1 MIDPVF
7 FDTDCLCS
15 FLWVGNEWL
24 LPLLYPGRII
34 IPRPVYTELNNPRIP
49 HLKNRLDSLLS
60 ENLASIQEIDINS
73 EEFQTYFQ
81 LTELPSAGHAIIG
94 NGEAAAITLAKCCR
108 GIVASNNLSDIT
120 TYIEEFNLKYITTG
134 DILIAA
140 LKKGF
145 IDEAQGNTI
154 WTHMLSKRRRL
165 GAPSFT
171 EYLQKHIA
179 ADIT

>member
-15 FLWVGNEWL
+15 FLWVGNERI

-34 IPRPVYTELNNPRIP
+34 IPRPVYTEICNPRIP

-60 ENLASIQEIDINS
+60 ENLASIQEIDIDS
-73 EEFQTYFQ
+73 EEFRTYFQ
-81 LTELPSAGHAIIG
+81 LTEAPPAGHAIIG

-120 TYIEEFNLKYITTG
+120 RYIEEFNLKYITTG
-134 DILIAA
+134 DILADA
-140 LKKGF
+140 LERNL
-145 IDEAQGNTI
+145 IDEAKGNTI
-154 WTHMLSKRRRL
+154 WTQMLSKRRCL

-171 EYLQKHIA
+171 AYLQKTHCR
-179 ADIT
+179 

>member
-1 MIDPVF
+1 MIEPVF

-15 FLWVGNEWL
+15 FLWVGNERIL
-24 LPLLYPGRII
+24 SLLYPGRII
-34 IPRPVYTELNNPRIP
+34 IPHPVYIELCNPRIP

-60 ENLASIQEIDINS
+60 ENLVSIQEIDINS

-81 LTELPSAGHAIIG
+81 LTEAPPAGHAIIG
-94 NGEAAAITLAKCCR
+94 NGEAAAITLAR
-108 GIVASNNLSDIT
+108 RRHGIVASNNLSDIT
-120 TYIEEFNLKYITTG
+120 AYIKEFNLKYITTG
-134 DILIAA
+134 DILADA
-140 LKKGF
+140 LERNL

-154 WTHMLSKRRRL
+154 WTQMLSKRRRL
-165 GAPSFT
+165 GASSFT

>member
-15 FLWVGNEWL
+15 FLWVGKEGI
-24 LPLLYPGRII
+24 LPLLYPGRIT
-34 IPRPVYTELNNPRIP
+34 IPHPVYTELSNPRIP

-60 ENLASIQEIDINS
+60 ENLASIQGIDINS

-81 LTELPSAGHAIIG
+81 LTEAPAAGHAIIG
-94 NGEAAAITLAKCCR
+94 NGEASAIALAKSSH

-120 TYIEEFNLKYITTG
+120 AYIEKFNLKNITTG
-134 DILIAA
+134 DILTDA
-140 LKKGF
+140 LEKEL
-145 IDEAQGNTI
+145 IDEAQGNII
-154 WTHMLSKRRRL
+154 WTQMLSKRRRL
-165 GAPSFT
+165 GASSFT
-171 EYLQKHIA
+171 EYLKKHIA

>member
-15 FLWVGNEWL
+15 FLWVGNEGI
-24 LPLLYPGRII
+24 LPLLYPVRII
-34 IPRPVYTELNNPRIP
+34 IPRPVYTEICNPRIP
-49 HLKNRLDSLLS
+49 HLKNRLDSLLTQ
-60 ENLASIQEIDINS
+60 NLVSTQEIDINS

-81 LTELPSAGHAIIG
+81 LTEAPPAGHAIIG
-94 NGEAAAITLAKCCR
+94 NGEAAAITLAKR
-108 GIVASNNLSDIT
+108 SYGIVASNNLSDIT
-120 TYIEEFNLKYITTG
+120 SYIEEFNLKNITTG

-145 IDEAQGNTI
+145 IDETKGNII
-154 WTHMLSKRRRL
+154 WTQMLSKRRRL

-179 ADIT
+179 VDIT

>member
-15 FLWVGNEWL
+15 FLWVGNEVI

-34 IPRPVYTELNNPRIP
+34 IPRPVYTEICNPRIP

-60 ENLASIQEIDINS
+60 QNLASIQEIDINS

-94 NGEAAAITLAKCCR
+94 NGEASAITLAKHSH
-108 GIVASNNLSDIT
+108 GIVASNNLSDISQ
-120 TYIEEFNLKYITTG
+120 YIEEFNLKYITTG
-134 DILIAA
+134 DILIVA

-145 IDEAQGNTI
+145 IDEAKGNAI
-154 WTHMLSKRRRL
+154 WTQMLSKRRRL
-165 GAPSFT
+165 GSSTFT
-171 EYLQKHIA
+171 EYLHKTHRC
-179 ADIT
+179 

>member
-15 FLWVGNEWL
+15 FLWVGNEGI

-34 IPRPVYTELNNPRIP
+34 IPRPVYTEICNPRIP

-60 ENLASIQEIDINS
+60 QNLASIQEIDISS
-73 EEFQTYFQ
+73 EDFQTYFQ
-81 LTELPSAGHAIIG
+81 LTEAPPTGHAIIG
-94 NGEAAAITLAKCCR
+94 NGEAAAITLAKR
-108 GIVASNNLSDIT
+108 SHGIVASNNLSDIT
-120 TYIEEFNLKYITTG
+120 AYIEEFNLKNITTG
-134 DILIAA
+134 DILASA
-140 LKKGF
+140 LERNL
-145 IDEAQGNTI
+145 IDEAQGNAI
-154 WTHMLSKRRRL
+154 WTQMLSKRRRL

-171 EYLQKHIA
+171 AYLQKHIA

>member
-15 FLWVGNEWL
+15 FLWVGKEGI

-34 IPRPVYTELNNPRIP
+34 IPHPVYTELSNPRIP

-60 ENLASIQEIDINS
+60 ENLASIQVIDINS

-81 LTELPSAGHAIIG
+81 LTEAPSAGHAIIG
-94 NGEAAAITLAKCCR
+94 NGEASAIALAR
-108 GIVASNNLSDIT
+108 HSHGIVASNNLSDIT
-120 TYIEEFNLKYITTG
+120 AYIEEFNLKSITTG
-134 DILIAA
+134 DILADA
-140 LKKGF
+140 LEKEL
-145 IDEAQGNTI
+145 IDEAQGNAI
-154 WTHMLSKRRRL
+154 WTQMLSKRRRL
-165 GAPSFT
+165 GASSFT